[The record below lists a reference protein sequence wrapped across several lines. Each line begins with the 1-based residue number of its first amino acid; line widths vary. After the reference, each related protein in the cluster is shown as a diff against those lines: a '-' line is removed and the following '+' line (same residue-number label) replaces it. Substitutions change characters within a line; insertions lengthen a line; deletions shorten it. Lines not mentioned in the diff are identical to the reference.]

1 MKNSDSL
8 RAGRLLLIGLTILAV
23 LVGGPVLYLEAF
35 GFDTEYSL
43 GLVWLAVFATWAGG
57 LMTIIGAIWW
67 ITAMVKKLIRK
78 S

>member
-1 MKNSDSL
+1 MKNNDSL
-8 RAGRLLLIGLTILAV
+8 TAGRLFLLGLAVLVV

-43 GLVWLAVFATWAGG
+43 GLGWLAVFATWAGG
-57 LMTIIGAIWW
+57 LMTIIGAVWW
-67 ITAMVKKLIRK
+67 ITAMVKSFRK